1 MTARHRTRTQP
12 CEARVA
18 RTRYDAAKKFLEV
31 AQLLQDEAEPATRS
45 VAASLAVLAGIAAV
59 DAACCKVL
67 GRRSRGEDHHDAESL
82 VMEIVPGGQEAAAA
96 LRRLI
101 NLKDKAQYGITFA
114 SGADV
119 RTATKQA
126 ERLVDFATT
135 TLVK

>member
-12 CEARVA
+12 CESHDA
-18 RTRYDAAKKFLEV
+18 RTRHDTAKKFLEV
-31 AQLLQDEAEPATRS
+31 AQLLQDEDEPATRS

-101 NLKDKAQYGITFA
+101 NLKDKAQYGITFV
-114 SGADV
+114 SRADV
-119 RTATKQA
+119 TTATKQA
-126 ERLVDFATT
+126 ERLVAFATT
-135 TLVK
+135 ALFK